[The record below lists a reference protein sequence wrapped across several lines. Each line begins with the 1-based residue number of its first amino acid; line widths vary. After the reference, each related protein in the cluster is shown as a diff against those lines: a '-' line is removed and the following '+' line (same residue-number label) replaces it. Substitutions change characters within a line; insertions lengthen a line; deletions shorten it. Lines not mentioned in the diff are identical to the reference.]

1 MTCTK
6 TVIVECTN
14 AANTY
19 IDVTDAS
26 SELLSTVTVS
36 SAADVTFGEVTIET
50 SDLSFAPLSTFT
62 CRSTYVLTDSLG
74 TETTLIDNW
83 VLNVKL
89 NCEPNQLTLSGTA
102 IADTVIDIFV
112 GSLNTVTVTSS
123 SVTSSILGCSITETF
138 EIYDGSAWVELTDP
152 TTYDWVQAFTNGA
165 SVDFGTTDY
174 ATNNGQV
181 YDVRAKYTDP
191 ASLEATATIYD
202 PFTVTFNFVCDT
214 DVLSINAI
222 TDQTF
227 NLGDSALTT
236 AVTTG

>member
-152 TTYDWVQAFTNGA
+152 TNYDWVQAFTNGA

-174 ATNNGQV
+174 AT
-181 YDVRAKYTDP
+181 YDNKSYNVRAKFHDAGSAQP
-191 ASLEATATIYD
+191 TAT
-202 PFTVTFNFVCDT
+202 VTD
-214 DVLSINAI
+214 
-222 TDQTF
+222 
-227 NLGDSALTT
+227 
-236 AVTTG
+236 